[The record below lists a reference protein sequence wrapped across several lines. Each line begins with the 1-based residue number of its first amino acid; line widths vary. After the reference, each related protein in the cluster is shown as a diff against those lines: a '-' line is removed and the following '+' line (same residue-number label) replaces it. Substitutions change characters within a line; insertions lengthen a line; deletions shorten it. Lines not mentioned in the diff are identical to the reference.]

1 MSDAKAN
8 IVQQL
13 AELQWSRVA
22 VGGLVLTILYWAAL
36 FDDGSQ
42 LIAQTTAARQEQ
54 AQKEKELQDAKTE
67 LANADQ
73 FELKVKE
80 MASQFEKIVEFMPEN
95 MSIADLTAIATEQ
108 ASRAGLK
115 LMKTEPNSSSQAG
128 SEQAGFYTTTKL
140 NITLEGGFSEIATF
154 LSNVTK
160 IPRLLTFQNLELAST
175 AEADPERP
183 KLIVTGTLV
192 GYKYSRP
199 KSQTDP
205 TQAQGAQGSVQQ

>member
-95 MSIADLTAIATEQ
+95 MSTADLTAIATEQ

-115 LMKTEPNSSSQAG
+115 LMKTEPNTSMASG
-128 SEQAGFYTTTKL
+128 EQPSFYTTTKL
-140 NITLEGGFSEIATF
+140 NITLEGGFSEIASF

-183 KLIVTGTLV
+183 RLVVTGTLV

-199 KSQTDP
+199 KPQMDP